1 MSSCRLRYL
10 HIGVSTM
17 TFSRKKDMIKKLGY
31 VNIINA
37 WDSLFTIYDRQFIAR
52 NKNEA
57 IEKFSGW
64 TTYQI
69 LKHINPKGFNLEKTY
84 IYINRK
90 GQISSTVSSRRMI
103 KERIVDM
110 NYLIENW
117 HRVKPDYREL
127 YHFDSSETE

>member
-1 MSSCRLRYL
+1 
-10 HIGVSTM
+10 M
-17 TFSRKKDMIKKLGY
+17 TFSLKKDMIKKLGY

-37 WDSLFTIYDRQFIAR
+37 WDSLFNIYDRQFIAR

-90 GQISSTVSSRRMI
+90 GQISSTVSARRMI
-103 KERIVDM
+103 KERIIDVQYIFD
-110 NYLIENW
+110 NW
-117 HRVKPDYREL
+117 YRLSDEYKEL
-127 YHFDSSETE
+127 YHNENLIT